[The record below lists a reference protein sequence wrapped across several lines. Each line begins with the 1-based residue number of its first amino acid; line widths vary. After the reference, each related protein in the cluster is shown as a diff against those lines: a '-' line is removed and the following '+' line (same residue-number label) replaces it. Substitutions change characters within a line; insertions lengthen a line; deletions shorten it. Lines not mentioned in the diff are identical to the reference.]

1 MYNLIC
7 TLGSDETTASNFL
20 KATSCIQNNLSKQFI
35 QVDWFHNDEPIQ
47 IGSRLHT
54 ISDFGFVVLDIDWT
68 FKRDAGVYTC
78 RATNKYGSAESRAT
92 LACSTKKD
100 INLDSQLPQG
110 MSLDKLKDLE
120 KVMSN
125 INPN

>member
-1 MYNLIC
+1 MIKQHYPIFKKVLTFYLDVI
-7 TLGSDETTASNFL
+7 ESN
-20 KATSCIQNNLSKQFI
+20 TSL